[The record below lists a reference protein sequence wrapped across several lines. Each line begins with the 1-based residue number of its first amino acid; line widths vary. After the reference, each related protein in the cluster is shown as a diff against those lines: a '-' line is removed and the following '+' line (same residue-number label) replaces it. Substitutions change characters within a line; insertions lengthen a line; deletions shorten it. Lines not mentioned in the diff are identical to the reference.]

1 MLKNINEICNLE
13 LNISFDAIKK
23 IIILNKLTNILD
35 KLFVNKF
42 E

>member
-13 LNISFDAIKK
+13 LNISLDPIKK